1 MNYARPRSGF
11 MSAAGLWLC
20 TLLVWT
26 AASAAPVLDS
36 LPTID
41 TLRNRLELTSQQEA
55 QLQPL
60 FDKRVAELRQIKG
73 QLEQASTS
81 QQKRDVLREAK
92 RTGDDFNRQVESVLT
107 PSQQHEWREIRSELK
122 EKAKERAEEKSEQDS

>member
-1 MNYARPRSGF
+1 M
-11 MSAAGLWLC
+11 LLC
-20 TLLVWT
+20 T

-92 RTGDDFNRQVESVLT
+92 RAGDDFNRQVESVLT

-122 EKAKERAEEKSEQDS
+122 EKAKERAEEKREAG